1 MDKEKQIEE
10 IATIMC
16 NNEISCAD
24 CFSAYE
30 KNVWKTKIKDK
41 AKHCEIY
48 RYAQN
53 LVKKGYRK
61 ITENE
66 VVISKEE
73 KQKLLKEMYNQG
85 KFDAIA
91 DLEKDGK
98 VVISKEEYASLKHF
112 EKRVR
117 GGVCLT
123 QKEWFDFCNE
133 DSNRRTCLRI
143 EEREKERKETA
154 RGILL
159 KIKEVKTQDCGYT
172 DWLDDTFFGD
182 EFMKLA
188 KQYGV
193 EIGEVK

>member
-10 IATIMC
+10 MTRDLEKCCEEKSTKSCYGNC
-16 NNEISCAD
+16 NNCTSR
-24 CFSAYE
+24 FMF
-30 KNVWKTKIKDK
+30 
-41 AKHCEIY
+41 
-48 RYAQN
+48 N
-53 LVKKGYRK
+53 LGYRK
-61 ITENE
+61 INENE
-66 VVISKEE
+66 
-73 KQKLLKEMYNQG
+73 
-85 KFDAIA
+85 
-91 DLEKDGK
+91 

-188 KQYGV
+188 KQYCV